1 MILLTAATDSIGSEV
16 WMAVVTC
23 FAAIFTQNILLSYF
37 LGMCSFISVSREV
50 RTAVGLGAAVVFVMT
65 ATTILNWMAYR
76 WVLVP
81 LHLEFYKYIL
91 FIIIIAAFVQ
101 LIEMIIDRYSP
112 ALYQSL
118 GIFLP
123 LITVNCAILGAVL
136 WMVIRK
142 YSLIVTVGFGFGSG
156 VGWMMAIVAMAG
168 IRQRIDESKI
178 PAGLRGPGI
187 TLIIAGIMA
196 LAFVGF
202 TGVLQ

>member
-1 MILLTAATDSIGSEV
+1 
-16 WMAVVTC
+16 
-23 FAAIFTQNILLSYF
+23 
-37 LGMCSFISVSREV
+37 
-50 RTAVGLGAAVVFVMT
+50 MT
-65 ATTILNWMAYR
+65 ATTVLNWMAYW

-81 LHLEFYKYIL
+81 LNLEFYKYIL

-101 LIEMIIDRYSP
+101 LIEMMIDRYSP

-136 WMVIRK
+136 WMVIRE